1 MVPLENIL
9 QTKRSRRVKR
19 KPMENVIGLRCILCG
34 ELYQPQEVRY
44 VCPKHGNEG
53 ILDVEYD
60 YPYIQQQLAHVSRR
74 AFHEKGMFVYRPF
87 LPIAPTTPEP
97 PLFIGGTPL
106 YHAPRLAKQLGIT
119 EVWVKDDG
127 RNPTAS
133 FKDRASA
140 LAVMKAQEFGAE
152 IVTTASTG
160 NAAAA
165 LAGLAA
171 SLGQKTVIFVPASA
185 PPAKIAQ
192 LLVYGAT
199 VLLVEGS
206 YDDAFELCLEAS
218 HEFGWYCRNTAY
230 NPYMAE
236 GKKTVVFELYD
247 QLNEERKAKSDFSLL
262 TPHSSPFASPPS
274 HIFVSVG
281 DGCIISGVH
290 KGLRD
295 LMAVGLLSEMP
306 KLMGVQAAGSAYL
319 YDAWINGEDVLT
331 KPPIKAETVADSI
344 SAGLPRDRVK
354 ALTAVSQT
362 NGAFIKVT
370 DQEILAAIPALAQGC
385 GVFAEPAAAAAYA
398 GLAQARATG
407 QIGPDA
413 RVAVLATGN
422 GLKDV
427 SAAMKSVGQAVRVE
441 PKITAVRRVISKQ

>member
-1 MVPLENIL
+1 
-9 QTKRSRRVKR
+9 
-19 KPMENVIGLRCILCG
+19 MENVPGLRCVICG
-34 ELYQPQEVRY
+34 VVYQPEEVEY

-53 ILDVEYD
+53 ILDVMYD
-60 YPYIQQQLAHVSRR
+60 YERIQKQMADVPRDRFRR
-74 AFHEKGMFVYRPF
+74 KGMFAYRPF
-87 LPIAPTTPEP
+87 LPLAADTAEP

-106 YHAPRLAKQLGIT
+106 YRATRLARALDVA

-140 LAVMKAQEFGAE
+140 LAIMKAEEKGAE

-171 SLGQKTVIFVPASA
+171 CVGQKTVIFVPASA

-199 VLLVEGS
+199 VLLVEGT

-247 QLNEERKAKSDFSLL
+247 QLSEERGAKGDSSLL
-262 TPHSSPFASPPS
+262 TSRSSPFAFPS
-274 HIFVSVG
+274 HLFVSVG
-281 DGCIISGVH
+281 DGCIISGVY

-295 LMAVGLLSEMP
+295 LAGVGWLPQMP
-306 KLMGVQAAGSAYL
+306 QLMGVQAAGSAYL
-319 YDAWINGEDVLT
+319 YEAWVNGEDVLH
-331 KPPIKAETVADSI
+331 KAPIRAETVADSI
-344 SAGLPRDRVK
+344 SAGLPRDRIK
-354 ALTAVSQT
+354 ALTAVQQT
-362 NGAFIKVT
+362 NGGFLKVT

-398 GLAQARATG
+398 GLVQARANG
-407 QIGPDA
+407 QIGPEA
-413 RVAVLATGN
+413 RVVVLATGN

-427 SAAMKSVGQAVRVE
+427 GSAMKSVGQAVRVE
-441 PKITAVRRVISKQ
+441 PKLTAVRRVMTQLG